1 MHDWRR
7 KKKVLAQLE
16 ALVRRNAEGN
26 KAPTPAH
33 TAPHANTQTLD
44 KVAGKI
50 GAYPQQQT
58 RGAASTGGGSILNR
72 LKRANDQIQ
81 QEAQEQTPNP
91 NQAQTYIPLDKD
103 SLNAAWRTFA
113 NSLPVSDNYLR
124 TIMAS
129 DPKISGD
136 DIIVDIVNSSQNMI
150 CEHAELINF
159 LRTNLRNPNIVI
171 KTNLVEKKE
180 ENSATPFTAKQK
192 LDVLLAD
199 NNNLHKLIEQ
209 FGLSFDY

>member
-16 ALVRRNAEGN
+16 ALVRKNAEGN

-33 TAPHANTQTLD
+33 TTPPANTQTLD
-44 KVAGKI
+44 KVAGKV
-50 GAYPQQQT
+50 GSYPQQQT
-58 RGAASTGGGSILNR
+58 RGAAPTGGGSILNR

-81 QEAQEQTPNP
+81 QEVQEQTPNP
-91 NQAQTYIPLDKD
+91 NQAQTYIPLDKG